1 MRYTRAP
8 HIIFED
14 LFPGGSALNNKQA
27 IESAGIHFQNILH
40 EQLARIEEIKA
51 NQEWTNFDNIKPVR
65 IGMLGGD
72 GIGPF
77 ISAES
82 QRVLERLLKDAVKQG
97 QVVFDDIPGLTIEN
111 RAKHL
116 KSIPEDVLN
125 KIKECH
131 VTLKGPTHTPEKG
144 DPWPNIESAN
154 VSMRK
159 SLDLFANVRPVRL
172 PQEGIDWTF
181 FRENTEDLYAV
192 GSQGI
197 NVTDDLAIDF
207 RVITTQGSERIIDAA
222 FAYAKRN
229 QKDRVTIVT
238 KANVVK
244 TTDGKFLD
252 VARQVSEKYP
262 GINWDAWYIDIMTAK
277 LLDPAR
283 RNEFQVLALPNLY
296 GDILTDE
303 AAQIQGGVGTAGS
316 ANIGK
321 KYAMFEAIH
330 GTAPR
335 MVETGRAQYAD
346 PSSMIRAGA
355 MLLDHIG
362 YQSLSQR
369 LNKALDICTLYEKE
383 VFTTGRDTGATAEE
397 FGDYLVSTVE
407 RSDLNSLWQTYTQ
420 S

>member
-82 QRVLERLLKDAVKQG
+82 QRVLERLLKEAVEQG